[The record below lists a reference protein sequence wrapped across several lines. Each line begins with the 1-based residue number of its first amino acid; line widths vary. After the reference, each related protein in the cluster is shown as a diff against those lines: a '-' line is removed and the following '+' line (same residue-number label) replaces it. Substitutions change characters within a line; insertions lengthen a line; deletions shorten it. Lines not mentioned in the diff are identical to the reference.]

1 MATEKIK
8 LFDGTQVTIPSG
20 LSDGEVENLLARK
33 LPNKMATQGIVYDIE
48 REYNIVD
55 GVPDLEAR
63 FDNALAR
70 GNPDEIAAEF
80 NERFGKGN
88 WGVTEWDNQPYV
100 TPEGLRAIGVEPKD
114 ERNVL
119 LDGLATDR
127 YDFSADIVPEL
138 AIGAGAVIG
147 ELITPFNPI
156 KGLGGRAG
164 AGIASGM
171 LSALTG
177 RGLLARS
184 VRSGIGGG
192 AGSVGV
198 EGLQSLTGTQKD
210 SYLDVLQSAGAEG
223 AFIGLGSL
231 FLGAPFAIG
240 SAVKGSAKNIADR
253 VKQVADELPAKDRG
267 VSTITLNQFK
277 QAQQNFSKT
286 LGEDDAILL
295 SLKTLTG
302 DKKGGVSSLFFSKLE
317 GQGYKVAGDKY
328 IEKMTYALDKYKAI
342 MDQSIKLGDNAV
354 TIANKLK
361 ANLSKK
367 ERDLLINTVKNMGKV
382 NDSALGKLSASAVTV
397 RGLKD
402 TAGKKLQ
409 SMYTQGM
416 KLFAGEK
423 YYGSKIISDA
433 KAKTIT
439 PTKAANFMNR
449 LSKDSDMLSPA
460 LVYQALPSRLKN
472 KVKFDKDTDTFK
484 PLKSNKPGFKE
495 VTAGDLFEFDK
506 LVRNQAYK
514 VGKTSNQGKAENFEL
529 SKAIV
534 TELARMKN
542 ADGKPMIGTAPLKQY
557 KFANTEFS
565 KFADIYRGK
574 NGLFTQIERARST
587 TSQKYLDDFVKGTEG
602 AELTTL
608 LQKVNEAFGP
618 KFKASEEAMLKG
630 LQSREELIG
639 SIGVNYIRENN
650 IDLARAVAQS
660 ADQARSVAKATLK
673 KIEGVENTIQKQFK
687 TKKASQKAIDDIF
700 KLQSL
705 TDYKKILRDIADG
718 TPEQFAKASRKA
730 QSIPNFKQAQEFV
743 GAISNTVT
751 RLGID
756 DLSSAVATMKGLKEL
771 DPDSAK
777 FAQDLMFTE
786 YWGTLITA
794 SGKDDAARALTYKNW
809 ANSWANAK
817 LKPNGNS
824 NLKELFGETYE
835 GLDNLA
841 LTMKGALDIDPVS
854 GALSIAEIVP
864 GFMRRILA
872 RDPKGAM
879 KPLSFMYVTKQFAPG
894 SENWININR
903 QLSKGGNVDDLY
915 KSSSKVAGVKAKIN
929 KMYEGAQQYSDKLI
943 AGRNGL
949 WAASVADYMEEANQI
964 FPMEDEIDVQPVKA
978 YNQAPVQ
985 PEPPVQDQAMMQQQL
1000 GQNMMALLQSAQGA
1014 VPPEPAQNSVNR
1026 GAQIANQN
1034 QAVSGNPMDTAI
1046 PVSIT
1051 ANSIPNSF
1059 ANLMGS
1065 INVGKG

>member
-1 MATEKIK
+1 MGKVV
-8 LFDGTQVTIPSG
+8 FDDGTEVENVPNG
-20 LSDGEVENLLARK
+20 LEQGELENLLAQK
-33 LPNKMATQGIVYDIE
+33 FPNKMLEMGIGYDIE
-48 REYNIVD
+48 REYNIRD

-119 LDGLATDR
+119 LDGTSTDR
-127 YDFSADIVPEL
+127 YDFGADIVPEL

-147 ELITPFNPI
+147 ELFTPFNPI

-164 AGIASGM
+164 ASIASGI

-198 EGLQSLTGTQKD
+198 EGLQAFTGTQKD
-210 SYLDVLQSAGAEG
+210 SFLDVLQSAGTEG
-223 AFIGLGSL
+223 AIIGVGSL
-231 FLGAPFAIG
+231 LLGAPFALG
-240 SAVKGSAKNIADR
+240 GAVKGSAKNIADR
-253 VKQVADELPAKDRG
+253 VKQVADELPAKERG
-267 VSTITLNQFK
+267 VSTVTLDQFK
-277 QAQQNFSKT
+277 QAQQRFSQT

-295 SLKTLTG
+295 SLKTLTS

-317 GQGYKVAGDKY
+317 GQGFKVAGDKY
-328 IEKMTYALDKYKAI
+328 IEKMTFALDKYKAI
-342 MDQSIKLGDNAV
+342 MDESIKLGDNAV
-354 TIANKLK
+354 TIASKLK
-361 ANLSKK
+361 SNLSKK
-367 ERDLLINTVKNMGKV
+367 ERDLLVNTVKNMGKI

-423 YYGSKIISDA
+423 YYGSSIISNA

-439 PTKAANFMNR
+439 PTRTANFMNR

-472 KVKFDKDTDTFK
+472 KVKFDRDTDTFK
-484 PLKSNKPGFKE
+484 PLESNKPGFKQ

-514 VGKTSNQGKAENFEL
+514 VGKTSNQGKAENLEL
-529 SKAIV
+529 SGAIV
-534 TELARMKN
+534 NELGRMK
-542 ADGKPMIGTAPLKQY
+542 DIGTAPLKQY

-565 KFADIYRGK
+565 KFANIYRGK
-574 NGLFTQIERARST
+574 NGLFNQIEKARST

-608 LQKVNEAFGP
+608 LQKVDEAFGP

-650 IDLARAVAQS
+650 VDLARAVAQG
-660 ADQARSVAKATLK
+660 ADQAKSVAKATLK

-687 TKKASQKAIDDIF
+687 SKKAGQKALDDIF

-705 TDYKKILRDIADG
+705 TDYKKVLRDIADG

-743 GAISNTVT
+743 DAMSKTVT
-751 RLGID
+751 RLGTD
-756 DLSSAVATMKGLKEL
+756 DLSGAVSMLQGLKQL

-794 SGKDDAARALTYKNW
+794 SGKNDAARALTYKNW
-809 ANSWANAK
+809 ADSWANAK

-824 NLKELFGETYE
+824 NLKELFGETYK
-835 GLDNLA
+835 GLDDLA

-879 KPLSFMYVTKQFAPG
+879 KPLSFMFMTKQFAPG
-894 SENWININR
+894 SKNWTNINK
-903 QLSKGGNVDDLY
+903 QLSKGDSVDDLY
-915 KSSSKVAGVKAKIN
+915 KSNSKVAGAKAKIN
-929 KMYEGAQQYSDKLI
+929 KMYDGAQKYSDRLL

-964 FPMEDEIDVQPVKA
+964 FPMEDEVDVQPVKA

-985 PEPPVQDQAMMQQQL
+985 PEPPVQDQAMMQQQI
-1000 GQNMMALLQSAQGA
+1000 GQNIM
-1014 VPPEPAQNSVNR
+1014 
-1026 GAQIANQN
+1026 
-1034 QAVSGNPMDTAI
+1034 
-1046 PVSIT
+1046 
-1051 ANSIPNSF
+1051 
-1059 ANLMGS
+1059 NLMQTAQAMPTTTAEPTLGPS
-1065 INVGKG
+1065 GLAEGKAIAEGVA

>member
-1 MATEKIK
+1 MGKVV
-8 LFDGTQVTIPSG
+8 FDDGTEIQNVPNG
-20 LSDGEVENLLARK
+20 LEQGELENLLAQK
-33 LPNKMATQGIVYDIE
+33 FPNKMLEMGIGYDIE
-48 REYNIVD
+48 REYNIRD

-119 LDGLATDR
+119 LDGTSTDR

-164 AGIASGM
+164 ASIASGM

-192 AGSVGV
+192 AGSAGI
-198 EGLQSLTGTQKD
+198 EGLQVFTGTQKD
-210 SYLDVLQSAGAEG
+210 SFLDVLQSAGTEG
-223 AFIGLGSL
+223 AIIGVGSL
-231 FLGAPFAIG
+231 LLGAPFALG
-240 SAVKGSAKNIADR
+240 GAVKGSAKNIADR

-267 VSTITLNQFK
+267 VSTVTLDQFK
-277 QAQQNFSKT
+277 QAQQRFSQT

-295 SLKTLTG
+295 SLKTLTS

-317 GQGYKVAGDKY
+317 GQGFKVAGDKY
-328 IEKMTYALDKYKAI
+328 IEKMTFALDKYKAI

-354 TIANKLK
+354 TIASKLK

-367 ERDLLINTVKNMGKV
+367 ERDLLVNTVKNMGKI

-423 YYGSKIISDA
+423 YYGSPIISNA

-439 PTKAANFMNR
+439 PTRTANFMNR

-472 KVKFDKDTDTFK
+472 KVKFDRDTDTFK
-484 PLKSNKPGFKE
+484 PLESNKPGFKQ

-514 VGKTSNQGKAENFEL
+514 VGKTSNQGKAENLEL
-529 SKAIV
+529 SGAIV
-534 TELARMKN
+534 NELGKMK
-542 ADGKPMIGTAPLKQY
+542 DIGSAPLKQY

-565 KFADIYRGK
+565 KFANIYRGK
-574 NGLFTQIERARST
+574 NGLFNQIEKALST

-608 LQKVNEAFGP
+608 LQKVDESFGP

-650 IDLARAVAQS
+650 VDLARAVAQG
-660 ADQARSVAKATLK
+660 ADQAKSVAKATLK

-687 TKKASQKAIDDIF
+687 SKKAGQKALDDIF

-705 TDYKKILRDIADG
+705 TDYKKVLRDIADG

-743 GAISNTVT
+743 DAMSKTVT
-751 RLGID
+751 RLGTD
-756 DLSSAVATMKGLKEL
+756 DLSGAVSMLQGLKQL

-794 SGKDDAARALTYKNW
+794 SGKNDAARALTYKNW
-809 ANSWANAK
+809 ADSWANAK

-824 NLKELFGETYE
+824 NLKELFGETYK
-835 GLDNLA
+835 GLDDLA

-872 RDPKGAM
+872 RDPKGAL
-879 KPLSFMYVTKQFAPG
+879 KPLSFMYMTKQFAPG
-894 SENWININR
+894 SKNWTNINK
-903 QLSKGGNVDDLY
+903 QLSKGDSVDDLY
-915 KSSSKVAGVKAKIN
+915 KSNSKVAGAKAKIN
-929 KMYEGAQQYSDKLI
+929 KMYDGAQQYSNKLL

-964 FPMEDEIDVQPVKA
+964 FPMEDEIDAQPVKS

-985 PEPPVQDQAMMQQQL
+985 PEPPVQDQAMMQQQI
-1000 GQNMMALLQSAQGA
+1000 GQNIM
-1014 VPPEPAQNSVNR
+1014 
-1026 GAQIANQN
+1026 
-1034 QAVSGNPMDTAI
+1034 
-1046 PVSIT
+1046 
-1051 ANSIPNSF
+1051 
-1059 ANLMGS
+1059 NLMQTAQAMPTTTAEPTLGPS
-1065 INVGKG
+1065 GLAEGKAIAEGVA

>member
-1 MATEKIK
+1 MGKVV
-8 LFDGTQVTIPSG
+8 FDDGTEIQNVPNG
-20 LSDGEVENLLARK
+20 LEQGELENLLAQK
-33 LPNKMATQGIVYDIE
+33 FPSKMIEMGIGYDIE
-48 REYNIVD
+48 REYNIRD

-119 LDGLATDR
+119 LDGTSTDR

-147 ELITPFNPI
+147 ELVTLPTPI

-192 AGSVGV
+192 AGSAGV
-198 EGLQSLTGTQKD
+198 EGLQAFTGTQKD
-210 SYLDVLQSAGAEG
+210 SFLDILQSAGTEG
-223 AFIGLGSL
+223 AIIGVGSL
-231 FLGAPFAIG
+231 LLGAPFALG
-240 SAVKGSAKNIADR
+240 GAVKGSAKNIADR

-267 VSTITLNQFK
+267 VSTVTLNQFK
-277 QAQQNFSKT
+277 EAQERFSKT

-295 SLKTLTG
+295 SLKTLTS
-302 DKKGGVSSLFFSKLE
+302 DKKGGVSSLFYSKLE
-317 GQGYKVAGDKY
+317 GQGFKVAGDKY
-328 IEKMTYALDKYKAI
+328 IDQMTNALNKYKAI
-342 MDQSIKLGDNAV
+342 MDESIKLGDNAV
-354 TIANKLK
+354 TIASKLK

-367 ERDLLINTVKNMGKV
+367 ERDLLVNTVKNMGKI

-423 YYGSKIISDA
+423 YYGSPIISNA

-439 PTKAANFMNR
+439 PIKAANFMNR

-472 KVKFDKDTDTFK
+472 KVKFDRDTDTFK
-484 PLKSNKPGFKE
+484 PLESNKPGFKQ

-514 VGKTSNQGKAENFEL
+514 VGKTSNQGKAENLEL
-529 SKAIV
+529 SNAIV
-534 TELARMKN
+534 KELGRMKN
-542 ADGKPMIGTAPLKQY
+542 KKNRAMIGTAPLKQY
-557 KFANTEFS
+557 KFANKEFS
-565 KFADIYRGK
+565 KFANIYRGK
-574 NGLFTQIERARST
+574 NGLFNQIEKARST

-608 LQKVNEAFGP
+608 LQKVDEAFGP

-650 IDLARAVAQS
+650 VDLARAVAQG
-660 ADQARSVAKATLK
+660 ADQAKSVAKATLK

-687 TKKASQKAIDDIF
+687 SKKAGQKALDDIF

-705 TDYKKILRDIADG
+705 TDYKKVLRDIADG

-743 GAISNTVT
+743 DAMSKTVT
-751 RLGID
+751 RLGTD
-756 DLSSAVATMKGLKEL
+756 DLSGAVATMKGLKQI
-771 DPDSAK
+771 DPESAK

-794 SGKDDAARALTYKNW
+794 SGKNDAARALTYKNW
-809 ANSWANAK
+809 ADSWANAK

-872 RDPKGAM
+872 RDPKGAL
-879 KPLSFMYVTKQFAPG
+879 KPLSFMFLTKQFAPG
-894 SENWININR
+894 STNWTNINK
-903 QLSKGGNVDDLY
+903 QLTKGVSVDDLY
-915 KSSSKVAGVKAKIN
+915 KSDSKIAGAKAKIN
-929 KMYEGAQQYSDKLI
+929 KMYDGAQKYSDKLL

-964 FPMEDEIDVQPVKA
+964 FPMEDEVDVQPVKA

-985 PEPPVQDQAMMQQQL
+985 PEPPVQDKEMMKRQIGQNVMNLMQTAQAMSTTTDEPTL
-1000 GQNMMALLQSAQGA
+1000 GPSGLAEGKA
-1014 VPPEPAQNSVNR
+1014 
-1026 GAQIANQN
+1026 IAEGV
-1034 QAVSGNPMDTAI
+1034 A
-1046 PVSIT
+1046 
-1051 ANSIPNSF
+1051 
-1059 ANLMGS
+1059 
-1065 INVGKG
+1065 

>member
-1 MATEKIK
+1 MGKVV
-8 LFDGTQVTIPSG
+8 FDDGTEIQNVPNG
-20 LSDGEVENLLARK
+20 LEQGELENLLAQK
-33 LPNKMATQGIVYDIE
+33 FPSKMIEMGIGYDIE
-48 REYNIVD
+48 REYNIRD

-119 LDGLATDR
+119 LDGTSTDR

-147 ELITPFNPI
+147 ELVTLPTPI

-192 AGSVGV
+192 AGSAGV
-198 EGLQSLTGTQKD
+198 EGLQAFTGTQKD
-210 SYLDVLQSAGAEG
+210 SFLDILQSAGTEG
-223 AFIGLGSL
+223 AIIGVGSL
-231 FLGAPFAIG
+231 LLGAPFALG
-240 SAVKGSAKNIADR
+240 GAVKGSAKNIADR

-267 VSTITLNQFK
+267 VSTVTLNQFK
-277 QAQQNFSKT
+277 EAQERFSKT

-295 SLKTLTG
+295 SLKTLTS
-302 DKKGGVSSLFFSKLE
+302 DKKGGVSSLFYSKLE
-317 GQGYKVAGDKY
+317 GQGFKVAGDKY
-328 IEKMTYALDKYKAI
+328 IDQMTNALNKYKAI
-342 MDQSIKLGDNAV
+342 MDESIKLGDNAV
-354 TIANKLK
+354 TIASKLK

-367 ERDLLINTVKNMGKV
+367 ERDLLVNTVKNMGKI

-423 YYGSKIISDA
+423 YYGSPIISNA

-439 PTKAANFMNR
+439 PIKAANFMNR

-472 KVKFDKDTDTFK
+472 KVKFDRDTDTFK
-484 PLKSNKPGFKE
+484 PLESNKPGFKQ

-514 VGKTSNQGKAENFEL
+514 VGKTSNQGKAENLEL
-529 SKAIV
+529 SNAIV
-534 TELARMKN
+534 KELGRMKN
-542 ADGKPMIGTAPLKQY
+542 KKNRAMIGTAPLKQY
-557 KFANTEFS
+557 KFANKEFS
-565 KFADIYRGK
+565 KFANIYRGK
-574 NGLFTQIERARST
+574 NGLFNQIEKARST

-608 LQKVNEAFGP
+608 LQKVDEAFGP

-650 IDLARAVAQS
+650 VDLARAVAQG
-660 ADQARSVAKATLK
+660 ADQAKSVAKATLK

-687 TKKASQKAIDDIF
+687 SKKAGQKALDDIF

-705 TDYKKILRDIADG
+705 TDYKKVLRDIADG

-743 GAISNTVT
+743 DAMSKTVT
-751 RLGID
+751 RLGTD
-756 DLSSAVATMKGLKEL
+756 DLSGAVATMKGLKQI
-771 DPDSAK
+771 DPESAK

-794 SGKDDAARALTYKNW
+794 SGKNDAARALTYKNW
-809 ANSWANAK
+809 ADSWANAK

-872 RDPKGAM
+872 RDPKGAL
-879 KPLSFMYVTKQFAPG
+879 KPLSFMYMTKQFAPG
-894 SENWININR
+894 SKNWTNINK
-903 QLSKGGNVDDLY
+903 QLSKGDSVDDLY
-915 KSSSKVAGVKAKIN
+915 KSNSKVAGAKAKIN
-929 KMYEGAQQYSDKLI
+929 KMYDGAQKYSDKLL

-964 FPMEDEIDVQPVKA
+964 FPMEDEVDVQPVKA

-985 PEPPVQDQAMMQQQL
+985 PEPPVQDKEMMKRQIGQNVMNLMQTAQAMSTTTDEPTL
-1000 GQNMMALLQSAQGA
+1000 GPSGLAEGKA
-1014 VPPEPAQNSVNR
+1014 
-1026 GAQIANQN
+1026 IAEGV
-1034 QAVSGNPMDTAI
+1034 A
-1046 PVSIT
+1046 
-1051 ANSIPNSF
+1051 
-1059 ANLMGS
+1059 
-1065 INVGKG
+1065 

>member
-1 MATEKIK
+1 MGKVV
-8 LFDGTQVTIPSG
+8 FDDGTEIQNVPNG
-20 LSDGEVENLLARK
+20 LEQGELENLLAQK
-33 LPNKMATQGIVYDIE
+33 FPSKMIEMGIGYDIE
-48 REYNIVD
+48 REYNIRD

-119 LDGLATDR
+119 LDGTSTDR

-147 ELITPFNPI
+147 ELVTLPTPI

-192 AGSVGV
+192 AGSAGV
-198 EGLQSLTGTQKD
+198 EGLQAFTGTQKD
-210 SYLDVLQSAGAEG
+210 SFLDILQSAGTEG
-223 AFIGLGSL
+223 AIIGVGSL
-231 FLGAPFAIG
+231 LLGAPFALG
-240 SAVKGSAKNIADR
+240 GAVKGSAKNIADR

-267 VSTITLNQFK
+267 VSTVTLNQFK
-277 QAQQNFSKT
+277 EAQERFSKT

-295 SLKTLTG
+295 SLKTLTS
-302 DKKGGVSSLFFSKLE
+302 DKKGGVSSLFYSKLE
-317 GQGYKVAGDKY
+317 GQGFKVAGDKY
-328 IEKMTYALDKYKAI
+328 IDQMTNALNKYKAI
-342 MDQSIKLGDNAV
+342 MDESIKLGDNAV
-354 TIANKLK
+354 TIASKLK

-367 ERDLLINTVKNMGKV
+367 ERDLLVNTVKNMGKI

-423 YYGSKIISDA
+423 YYGSPIISNA

-439 PTKAANFMNR
+439 PIKAANFMNR

-472 KVKFDKDTDTFK
+472 KVKFDRDTDTFK
-484 PLKSNKPGFKE
+484 PLESNKPGFKQ

-514 VGKTSNQGKAENFEL
+514 VGKTSNQGKAENLEL
-529 SKAIV
+529 SNAIV
-534 TELARMKN
+534 KELGRMKN
-542 ADGKPMIGTAPLKQY
+542 KKNRAMIGTAPLKQY
-557 KFANTEFS
+557 KFANKEFS
-565 KFADIYRGK
+565 KFANIYRGK
-574 NGLFTQIERARST
+574 NGLFNQIEKARST

-608 LQKVNEAFGP
+608 LQKVDEAFGP

-650 IDLARAVAQS
+650 VDLARAVAQG
-660 ADQARSVAKATLK
+660 ADQAKSVAKATLK

-687 TKKASQKAIDDIF
+687 SKKAGQKALDDIF

-705 TDYKKILRDIADG
+705 TDYKKVLRDIADG

-743 GAISNTVT
+743 DAMSKTVT
-751 RLGID
+751 RLGTD
-756 DLSSAVATMKGLKEL
+756 DLSGAVSMLQGLKQL

-794 SGKDDAARALTYKNW
+794 SGKNDAARALTYKNW
-809 ANSWANAK
+809 ADSWANAK

-872 RDPKGAM
+872 RDPKGAL
-879 KPLSFMYVTKQFAPG
+879 KPLSFMFLTKQFAPG
-894 SENWININR
+894 STNWTNINK
-903 QLSKGGNVDDLY
+903 QLTKGVSVDDLY
-915 KSSSKVAGVKAKIN
+915 KSDSKIAGAKAKIN
-929 KMYEGAQQYSDKLI
+929 KMYDGAQKYSDKLL

-964 FPMEDEIDVQPVKA
+964 FPMEDEVDVQPVKA

-985 PEPPVQDQAMMQQQL
+985 PEPPVQDKEMMKRQIGQNVMNLMQTAQAMSTTTDEPTL
-1000 GQNMMALLQSAQGA
+1000 GPSGLAEGKA
-1014 VPPEPAQNSVNR
+1014 
-1026 GAQIANQN
+1026 IAEGV
-1034 QAVSGNPMDTAI
+1034 A
-1046 PVSIT
+1046 
-1051 ANSIPNSF
+1051 
-1059 ANLMGS
+1059 
-1065 INVGKG
+1065 

>member
-1 MATEKIK
+1 MGKVV
-8 LFDGTQVTIPSG
+8 FDDGTEVENVPNG
-20 LSDGEVENLLARK
+20 LEQGELENLLAQK
-33 LPNKMATQGIVYDIE
+33 FPNKMLEMGIGYDIE
-48 REYNIVD
+48 REYNIRD

-119 LDGLATDR
+119 LDGTSTDR
-127 YDFSADIVPEL
+127 YDFGADIVPEL

-147 ELITPFNPI
+147 ELITLPTPI

-192 AGSVGV
+192 AGSAGV
-198 EGLQSLTGTQKD
+198 EGLQAFTGTQKD
-210 SYLDVLQSAGAEG
+210 SFLDVLQSAGTEG
-223 AFIGLGSL
+223 AIIGVGSL
-231 FLGAPFAIG
+231 LLGAPFALG
-240 SAVKGSAKNIADR
+240 GAVKGSAKNIADR
-253 VKQVADELPAKDRG
+253 VKQVADELPAKERG
-267 VSTITLNQFK
+267 VNTVTLDQFK
-277 QAQQNFSKT
+277 QAQQRFSQT

-295 SLKTLTG
+295 SLKTLTS

-317 GQGYKVAGDKY
+317 GQGFKVAGDKY
-328 IEKMTYALDKYKAI
+328 IEKMTFALDKYKAI
-342 MDQSIKLGDNAV
+342 MDESIKLGDNAV
-354 TIANKLK
+354 TIASKLK
-361 ANLSKK
+361 SNLSKK
-367 ERDLLINTVKNMGKV
+367 ERDLLVNTVKNMGKI

-423 YYGSKIISDA
+423 YYGSSIISNA

-439 PTKAANFMNR
+439 PTRTANFMNR

-472 KVKFDKDTDTFK
+472 KVKFDRDTDTFK
-484 PLKSNKPGFKE
+484 PLESNKPGFKQ

-514 VGKTSNQGKAENFEL
+514 VGKTSNQGKAENLEL
-529 SKAIV
+529 SGAIV
-534 TELARMKN
+534 NELGRMK
-542 ADGKPMIGTAPLKQY
+542 DIGTAPLKQY

-565 KFADIYRGK
+565 KFANIYRGK
-574 NGLFTQIERARST
+574 NGLFNQIEKARST

-608 LQKVNEAFGP
+608 LQKVDEAFGP

-650 IDLARAVAQS
+650 VDLARAVAQG
-660 ADQARSVAKATLK
+660 ADQAKSVAKATLK

-687 TKKASQKAIDDIF
+687 SKKAGQKALDDIF

-705 TDYKKILRDIADG
+705 TDYKKVLRDIADG

-743 GAISNTVT
+743 DAMSKTVT
-751 RLGID
+751 RLGTD
-756 DLSSAVATMKGLKEL
+756 DLSGAVSMLQGLKQL

-794 SGKDDAARALTYKNW
+794 SGKNDAARALTYKNW
-809 ANSWANAK
+809 ADSWANAK

-824 NLKELFGETYE
+824 NLKELFGETYK
-835 GLDNLA
+835 GLDDLA

-879 KPLSFMYVTKQFAPG
+879 KPLSFMFMTKQFAPG
-894 SENWININR
+894 SKNWTNINK
-903 QLSKGGNVDDLY
+903 QLSKGDSVDNLY
-915 KSSSKVAGVKAKIN
+915 KSNSKVAGAKAKIN
-929 KMYEGAQQYSDKLI
+929 KMYDGAQQYSDRLL

-964 FPMEDEIDVQPVKA
+964 FPMEDEVDVQPVKA

-985 PEPPVQDQAMMQQQL
+985 PEPPVQDQAMMQQQI
-1000 GQNMMALLQSAQGA
+1000 GQNIM
-1014 VPPEPAQNSVNR
+1014 
-1026 GAQIANQN
+1026 
-1034 QAVSGNPMDTAI
+1034 
-1046 PVSIT
+1046 
-1051 ANSIPNSF
+1051 
-1059 ANLMGS
+1059 NLMQTAQAMPTTTAEPTLGPS
-1065 INVGKG
+1065 GLAEGKAIAEGVA